1 MARPDTAMNA
11 IIPSGKIAYIL
22 TIMKNIPVF
31 VGLLVAAG
39 LAQTASAAAKVPLLK
54 RSAAMQCADRK
65 VELKGECFQQD
76 GIPGLSCTRQRLSIS
91 DAATGRELGSQAFK
105 PAPLEPGEAYP
116 VIPERLSDA
125 ICAETPSKEK
135 FIVIMMSNGGN
146 CAQCEWQQVYTWDGK
161 VLGSSLDA
169 RKDPALNAAL
179 KGATGKGAK
188 VLCKGD
194 LYIYADTE

>member
-1 MARPDTAMNA
+1 
-11 IIPSGKIAYIL
+11 
-22 TIMKNIPVF
+22 MKNITVL

-39 LAQTASAAAKVPLLK
+39 LTQTATAAGKVPLLK

-65 VELKGECFQQD
+65 IELKGECFQQD
-76 GIPGLSCTRQRLSIS
+76 GIAGLSCTKQRLSIIDVAS
-91 DAATGRELGSQAFK
+91 GRELGGQAFQ
-105 PAPLEPGEAYP
+105 PAALEPSEAYP
-116 VIPERLSDA
+116 VIAERLGDA
-125 ICAETPSKEK
+125 TCAETPAKEK

-169 RKDPALNAAL
+169 RKNPAIKAAL

-188 VLCKGD
+188 VLGSGD
-194 LYIYADTE
+194 LFIYVAE